1 MKEYNIEKLVN
12 SLDFEKNKLHKT
24 KQNLFLTTYKIEV
37 LMRYHINYN
46 KCKTAKE
53 LLQEVEYKIVDL
65 EKEQQEELD
74 QIAMSIAER
83 DYYQN
88 TRK

>member
-1 MKEYNIEKLVN
+1 MKEYNIEELVN

-24 KQNLFLTTYKIEV
+24 KRNLFLATYEIDV
-37 LMRYHINYN
+37 LIKYHINYN
-46 KCKTAKE
+46 NYKTAKE
-53 LLQEVEYKIVDL
+53 LLQEIEYKMVDL
-65 EKEQQEELD
+65 EQEQQEELD